1 LTIAASFI
9 ASSAFASSYPQPT
22 ISSVTPSSVAKG
34 GVIKVTGKGFTGTN
48 KAWIGNAQDAKAQ
61 VVSDTQ
67 LTITVPSDA
76 TTGKIAVLNPSHS
89 AFSATSVTIT
99 STATAATPASY
110 PQPSITS
117 FSPSSGTVG
126 STITVKGKGLT
137 GVNAAWVGSGHDAH
151 VVVVSDTVATV
162 TAPAN
167 VSSGLIVLFNPKHA
181 VFSPT
186 PFQLTST
193 ASSGGSG
200 SGGGT
205 TSTTPSALSV
215 RVQGDHFIDAD
226 SEPIQLRGVNVSGL
240 EFVAVQGW
248 SPTNPWA
255 TVAPNYTD
263 IKSWKSNTVRLP
275 LNEASWLGYTCTD
288 AAGKSR
294 NPDPGHNYKATVEQA
309 VANASA
315 AGLYVIL
322 DLHWTAPANFCP
334 LAQNPM
340 ADTTHSI
347 DFWTSIADT
356 FKDRP
361 NVMFELFNEPYF
373 YWLTG
378 GETDWGVLMQGGT
391 MTEYVT
397 GDGRE
402 YTKKYTWQ
410 VAGMQQMLNAVRAT
424 GATNVVLI
432 AGVTWAQDLS
442 QWAAHAPKDPLK
454 QIAAVWHAYP
464 DSGTVG
470 SADAAI
476 PKLGNVAYSYT
487 QSVLTAGYPVFITE
501 YGDHSAPGVVGA
513 PFVSKMLPWADEHG
527 VSYTGWTW
535 DAWGNSDNVLIT
547 SESGTPTAGYG
558 VYTKAHYLCVA
569 TGSSNCP

>member
-1 LTIAASFI
+1 V
-9 ASSAFASSYPQPT
+9 SSAFATTYPQPT
-22 ISSVTPSSVAKG
+22 ISSFSPSSVAKG
-34 GVIKVTGKGFTGTN
+34 AVITVAGKGFTGTA
-48 KAWIGNAQDAKAQ
+48 KAWIGNGQDAKTQ

-67 LTITVPSDA
+67 LKITVPADA
-76 TTGKIAVLNPSHS
+76 TSGKIVVLNPNHS
-89 AFSATSVTIT
+89 AFSSTSVSITSAAAAAST
-99 STATAATPASY
+99 STASDA
-110 PQPSITS
+110 QPSITS
-117 FSPSSGTVG
+117 FSPSSGAAG
-126 STITVKGKGLT
+126 STITLKGKGFT
-137 GVNAAWVGSGHDAH
+137 GANAAWVGAGHDAH
-151 VVVVSDTVATV
+151 VAVVSDTVVTL
-162 TAPAN
+162 TAPAD

-181 VFSPT
+181 AFSPT
-186 PFQLTST
+186 PFQLTSS

-200 SGGGT
+200 SGSGGG
-205 TSTTPSALSV
+205 STTTTASALSV

-226 SEPIQLRGVNVSGL
+226 SEPLQLRGVNVSGL

-248 SPTNPWA
+248 SPANPWA
-255 TVAPNYTD
+255 TVAPNYTA
-263 IKSWKSNTVRLP
+263 IKTWKSNTVRLP
-275 LNEASWLGYTCTD
+275 LNEASWLGYTCVD
-288 AAGKSR
+288 AAGASR
-294 NPDPGHNYKATVEQA
+294 NPDPGHNYKATVEQT
-309 VANASA
+309 VANATA

-356 FKDRP
+356 FKGQP

-378 GETDWGVLMQGGT
+378 GETAWGVLMQGGT

-397 GDGRE
+397 GDGNE
-402 YTKKYTWQ
+402 YTKKYTWA

-442 QWAAHAPKDPLK
+442 QWVAHAPKDPLK

-476 PKLGNVAYSYT
+476 PKLGTVAYSYT

-527 VSYTGWTW
+527 VSYTGWAW
-535 DAWGNSDNVLIT
+535 DPWGDTDNVLIT